1 MTAKSRMKLG
11 MTLPIGVGALGDG
24 KPVAWTTLREI
35 AKRGEE
41 IGFDSVMLP
50 DHLIFRR
57 SPPGDVMMVDMPE
70 GKSRGI
76 WEAWSILSAVAE
88 ATRRVH
94 LGTLVACTGFR
105 NPALLAK
112 MADAVEEI
120 SNGRLILGIGAGW
133 NEEEYRTYGFPY
145 PPAKVR
151 IAQLAEAIE
160 LIRRMWAGGP
170 VDYRG
175 EHYAIAGAHC
185 EPRPRPIPPVMV
197 GGSGEKFLLR
207 VVARHADWWNYVWKG
222 PEAYAHKQEVLKA
235 HCREARRDYDAIQQ
249 VVRVGILIADSE
261 RDVARL
267 KAAPWIRSLDDIQLV
282 GTPAQVT
289 EALLGIVA
297 QGAHRLTVNFADVP
311 RPEGTWLFSAAVL
324 PHLAGG
330 A

>member
-1 MTAKSRMKLG
+1 
-11 MTLPIGVGALGDG
+11 
-24 KPVAWTTLREI
+24 
-35 AKRGEE
+35 
-41 IGFDSVMLP
+41 
-50 DHLIFRR
+50 
-57 SPPGDVMMVDMPE
+57 
-70 GKSRGI
+70 
-76 WEAWSILSAVAE
+76 
-88 ATRRVH
+88 
-94 LGTLVACTGFR
+94 
-105 NPALLAK
+105 
-112 MADAVEEI
+112 
-120 SNGRLILGIGAGW
+120 
-133 NEEEYRTYGFPY
+133 
-145 PPAKVR
+145 VR

-297 QGAHRLTVNFADVP
+297 QGAQRLTVNFADVP

-324 PHLAGG
+324 LHLAGG